1 MQTYFQLNHKEQV
14 PMKYHFPIPSQSRGP
29 NIFIQENVFEY
40 AVWNGNH
47 FVSTEMR
54 FNDCIECWLKGVNIK
69 PRETYMVYFWVTL
82 DQCIVALILNF
93 TGQLMNKL

>member
-1 MQTYFQLNHKEQV
+1 
-14 PMKYHFPIPSQSRGP
+14 MKYHLKSQSRGP

-54 FNDCIECWLKGVNIK
+54 FNGCIGCWLKGVNIK
-69 PRETYMVYFWVTL
+69 SRETCMVYFWVTL
-82 DQCIVALILNF
+82 DQSIVVLILNF